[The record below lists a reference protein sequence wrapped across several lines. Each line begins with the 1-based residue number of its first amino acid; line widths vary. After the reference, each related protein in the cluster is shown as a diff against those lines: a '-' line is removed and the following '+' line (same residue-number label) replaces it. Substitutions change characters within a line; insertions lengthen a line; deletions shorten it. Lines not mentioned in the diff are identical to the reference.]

1 MKKRLVA
8 VMLGLT
14 LSLATVG
21 EAGAAAFS
29 SPDSEMVQ
37 AEMTETENTD
47 VFSAGNGDEQ
57 DAQTDD
63 ADHIQAEFSSDA
75 EDELST
81 VTAGTVVTDGS
92 LETGAAVV
100 VQAEDWVQEK
110 GHFKLHKTVT
120 APEAEQE
127 NQVSAEFGTDA
138 AEEVSTQP
146 EAEDETASPEIV
158 EEASVQPDVS
168 EAEVQQNELPSESFY
183 TAADGLV
190 EISTEYKGELHTG
203 CYLFDENGYMV
214 TGQAEVNPETAAVTT
229 EGEEAESS
237 AEAVVSA
244 AEAAEDT
251 VQYYF
256 TTEEEAVVYPGCEN
270 EAITPYAST
279 VGQQKKATWQWDGSV
294 FRYFDANGVQE
305 TIAQLEKKQKEAG
318 TYTGYFKINGEYYCL
333 DENGKPRTGD
343 ITLTVNGVSNQ
354 YYFEENSTIPGRM
367 FHEGWRQVIESKGE
381 RWLYYSMGA
390 DIKDIGKYYKR
401 GITATR
407 LDRNIKGDST
417 YLLDANGYILKSTM
431 EKAANGAYYATDK
444 NGVIY
449 RDTLVRYNNY
459 RYYFA
464 ANGKRVS
471 WKNRWNLVGN
481 HYYYFGKT
489 PGRVE
494 EKHGW
499 QKITR
504 TNGKYVGWFYFD
516 SK

>member
-158 EEASVQPDVS
+158 E
-168 EAEVQQNELPSESFY
+168 
-183 TAADGLV
+183 
-190 EISTEYKGELHTG
+190 
-203 CYLFDENGYMV
+203 
-214 TGQAEVNPETAAVTT
+214 
-229 EGEEAESS
+229 
-237 AEAVVSA
+237 
-244 AEAAEDT
+244 
-251 VQYYF
+251 
-256 TTEEEAVVYPGCEN
+256 
-270 EAITPYAST
+270 
-279 VGQQKKATWQWDGSV
+279 
-294 FRYFDANGVQE
+294 
-305 TIAQLEKKQKEAG
+305 
-318 TYTGYFKINGEYYCL
+318 
-333 DENGKPRTGD
+333 
-343 ITLTVNGVSNQ
+343 
-354 YYFEENSTIPGRM
+354 
-367 FHEGWRQVIESKGE
+367 
-381 RWLYYSMGA
+381 
-390 DIKDIGKYYKR
+390 
-401 GITATR
+401 
-407 LDRNIKGDST
+407 
-417 YLLDANGYILKSTM
+417 
-431 EKAANGAYYATDK
+431 
-444 NGVIY
+444 
-449 RDTLVRYNNY
+449 
-459 RYYFA
+459 
-464 ANGKRVS
+464 
-471 WKNRWNLVGN
+471 
-481 HYYYFGKT
+481 
-489 PGRVE
+489 
-494 EKHGW
+494 
-499 QKITR
+499 
-504 TNGKYVGWFYFD
+504 
-516 SK
+516 